1 MELSKRM
8 QAVADLVTVGNKVA
22 DIGTDHA
29 YIPIYLIE
37 ENISPAVIAMDINE
51 GPLEIAENHIK
62 ENQLQEK
69 IQLRLSNGFE
79 KLKPYEAETAV
90 IAGMGG
96 ALVIRI
102 LDTYRDV
109 TDSMKEI
116 ILQPQSEIAKVRKY
130 LLEEGFS
137 ILEEDMV
144 VEDGKYYP
152 MMKVCISSD
161 KKSLCELWNEA
172 ELEYGKLLLEKH
184 HPVLLQFLNRELLI
198 KKQIQEKLNFQEGE
212 RIQKRLKEVED
223 EIRTIQKGLEYYA
236 L

>member
-37 ENISPAVIAMDINE
+37 ENKSPAVIAMDINE
-51 GPLEIAENHIK
+51 GPLRIAENHIK
-62 ENQLQEK
+62 ENHFQDK
-69 IQLRLSNGFE
+69 IEVRLSNGFE
-79 KLKPYEAETAV
+79 KLKAYEVDSAV

-109 TDSMKEI
+109 TDSLKEI
-116 ILQPQSEIAKVRKY
+116 ILQPQSELAKVREY
-130 LLEEGFS
+130 LLKERFT

-152 MMKVCISSD
+152 MMKVFSEN
-161 KKSLCELWNEA
+161 KKDVQIWNEA
-172 ELEYGKLLLEKH
+172 ELEYGKLLLEKK
-184 HPVLLQFLNRELLI
+184 HPVLLQFLERELRI
-198 KKQIQEKLNFQEGE
+198 RGQILEKLCKQEGE
-212 RIQKRLKEVED
+212 NIEQRKKEVQK
-223 EIRTIQKGLEYYA
+223 EIEIIQKGMEYYD

>member
-8 QAVADLVTVGNKVA
+8 QAVADLVTVGNKVV

-37 ENISPAVIAMDINE
+37 KNLVPSVIAMDINE
-51 GPLEIAENHIK
+51 GPLKIAEEHIK
-62 ENQLQEK
+62 EKNFQDK
-69 IQLRLSNGFE
+69 IEVRLSNGFE
-79 KLKPYEAETAV
+79 KLKAYEADTAV

-109 TDSMKEI
+109 TDSLKEI
-116 ILQPQSEIAKVRKY
+116 VLQPQSELAKVRRY
-130 LLEEGFS
+130 LLKEGFE
-137 ILEEDMV
+137 ILEENMV

-152 MMKVCISSD
+152 MMRVRPENKNSIQM
-161 KKSLCELWNEA
+161 WNEA
-172 ELEYGKLLLEKH
+172 ELEYGKMLLEKK
-184 HPVLLQFLNRELLI
+184 HPVLSQLLERELRI
-198 KKQIQEKLNFQEGE
+198 RRQILEKLSRQDGDNIKQ
-212 RIQKRLKEVED
+212 RKEEVQR
-223 EIRTIQKGLEYYA
+223 EIEIIQKGMEYYA

>member
-8 QAVADLVTVGNKVA
+8 QAVADLVTVGNKVV

-29 YIPIYLIE
+29 YIPIFLIE
-37 ENISPAVIAMDINE
+37 ENKSPAVIAMDINE
-51 GPLEIAENHIK
+51 GPLKIAENHIK
-62 ENQLQEK
+62 EKHLQDK
-69 IQLRLSNGFE
+69 IKLRLSNGFE

-109 TDSMKEI
+109 TNSLKEL
-116 ILQPQSEIAKVRKY
+116 ILQPQSELSRVRKY
-130 LLEEGFS
+130 LLSEGFI

-144 VEDGKYYP
+144 VEEGKYYP
-152 MMKVCISSD
+152 MMKVFFSKD
-161 KKSLCELWNEA
+161 GQTTGWNEA
-172 ELEYGKLLLEKH
+172 ELEYGKLLLEKK
-184 HPVLLQFLNRELLI
+184 HPVLYQFLNRELRIREHIL
-198 KKQIQEKLNFQEGE
+198 EKLEKQRGE
-212 RIQKRLKEVED
+212 NIELRKAEVQK
-223 EIRTIQKGLEYYA
+223 EIEIIRKGLGYYA

>member
-37 ENISPAVIAMDINE
+37 ENKSPAVIAMDINE
-51 GPLEIAENHIK
+51 GPLKIAESHIK
-62 ENQLQEK
+62 ENRFQDK
-69 IQLRLSNGFE
+69 IEVRLSNGFE
-79 KLKPYEAETAV
+79 KLKAYEVDTAV

-102 LDTYRDV
+102 LDAYKDITN
-109 TDSMKEI
+109 SLKEI
-116 ILQPQSEIAKVRKY
+116 ILQPQSELEKVRQY
-130 LLEEGFS
+130 LLAEGFT
-137 ILEEDMV
+137 ILDEDMV

-152 MMKVCISSD
+152 MMKVCPE
-161 KKSLCELWNEA
+161 KKETVEMWNEA
-172 ELEYGKLLLEKH
+172 ELEYGKLLLEKK
-184 HPVLLQFLNRELLI
+184 HPVLLQFLERELRI
-198 KKQIQEKLNFQEGE
+198 RKQILEKLCKQEGKNIDL
-212 RIQKRLKEVED
+212 RKKEVQS
-223 EIRTIQKGLEYYA
+223 EIEIIQKGMEYYA

>member
-37 ENISPAVIAMDINE
+37 ENKAPAVIAMDINE
-51 GPLEIAENHIK
+51 GPLKIAENHIK
-62 ENQLQEK
+62 ENHFQDK
-69 IQLRLSNGFE
+69 IEVRLSNGFE
-79 KLKPYEAETAV
+79 KLKAYEVDTAV

-102 LDTYRDV
+102 LDAYKDV
-109 TDSMKEI
+109 TNSLTEI
-116 ILQPQSEIAKVRKY
+116 VLQPQSELAKVRYY
-130 LLEEGFS
+130 LLTEGFT
-137 ILEEDMV
+137 ILDEDMV

-152 MMKVCISSD
+152 MMKVCP
-161 KKSLCELWNEA
+161 KKKEAVEMWNEA
-172 ELEYGKLLLEKH
+172 ELEFGKLLLEKK
-184 HPVLLQFLNRELLI
+184 HPVLCQFLERELRI
-198 KKQIQEKLNFQEGE
+198 RKQILEKLCKQEGE
-212 RIQKRLKEVED
+212 NIDLRKKEVQS
-223 EIRTIQKGLEYYA
+223 EIEVIQKGMEYYA